1 VLVGLGLLAA
11 VLATIV
17 AVRAMRRRQRDEIR
31 SVGHYHERL
40 DTLHVDSQDR
50 GGSVRVVADLTP
62 PPEHEAPGRP
72 RLDPSA
78 AQLPEWSPPAR
89 PRARRRYHDQDW
101 AMRRMQP
108 RARIDTGT
116 LLVVGIVVGVLVA
129 VALAGYLLQHARS
142 TTTTT
147 TTTTTS
153 STTTTTVPAARL
165 SPTSVT
171 GGLATYAVAT
181 NPYVLA
187 VHASSRE
194 WLQLTV
200 PPLSATITTRVLAA
214 GQTFTETVTGP
225 SDLELGAPSAATVR
239 VGTAPVV
246 FPTSYTPP
254 LTLRF
259 SP

>member
-1 VLVGLGLLAA
+1 
-11 VLATIV
+11 
-17 AVRAMRRRQRDEIR
+17 
-31 SVGHYHERL
+31 
-40 DTLHVDSQDR
+40 
-50 GGSVRVVADLTP
+50 
-62 PPEHEAPGRP
+62 
-72 RLDPSA
+72 
-78 AQLPEWSPPAR
+78 
-89 PRARRRYHDQDW
+89 
-101 AMRRMQP
+101 
-108 RARIDTGT
+108 
-116 LLVVGIVVGVLVA
+116 
-129 VALAGYLLQHARS
+129 
-142 TTTTT
+142 
-147 TTTTTS
+147 
-153 STTTTTVPAARL
+153 
-165 SPTSVT
+165 
-171 GGLATYAVAT
+171 
-181 NPYVLA
+181 